1 LADNKGISSI
11 EEAIE
16 DIKQGK
22 MVILMDDEDRE
33 NEGDLTIA
41 AEKVTHEA
49 VNFMATH
56 GRGLICLALTP
67 QKVEAL
73 ELPMMTDRNRS
84 KFRTGFTISID
95 AKEGITTGISAFDR
109 AKTILTAVKDDARPE
124 DLVRPGHIFPLS
136 AVNGG
141 VLKRTGQTEGSVD
154 LARLAG
160 LNPTAVICEIMNENG
175 TMARLPQLLEFGR
188 KFDLKIVTIADLIKY
203 RLEKEVLIR
212 RVDSSKMLTDF
223 GEFDLITYE
232 SDVDNITHLCLT
244 MGEMTEDEPA
254 LVRVHSQCLTGDTFR
269 SKECDCGRLLSE
281 AMEKISAEGKGVVI
295 YLRRDGRSVE
305 LCKKMEDEIL
315 LERELKSE
323 VTSEKEFP
331 APDLRD
337 YGIGAQILLDLGVRK
352 LRLMTNNPRKAVG
365 LKGYGLEV
373 VEWVPLKKVLKE
385 KLV

>member
-67 QKVEAL
+67 QKVETL

-352 LRLMTNNPRKAVG
+352 LRLMTNNPMKVVG
-365 LKGYGLEV
+365 LKGYGLEI
-373 VEWVPLKKVLKE
+373 VEWVPLKKVLT
-385 KLV
+385 

>member
-1 LADNKGISSI
+1 MADNKGISSI

-22 MVILMDDEDRE
+22 VVILMDDEDRE

-41 AEKVTHEA
+41 AEKVTPDA

-67 QKVEAL
+67 EKVEAL
-73 ELPMMTDRNRS
+73 ELPMMTNRNRS
-84 KFRTGFTISID
+84 QFGTGFTVSID
-95 AKEGITTGISAFDR
+95 AREGVTTGISAFDR
-109 AKTILTAVKDDARPE
+109 ARTILTAIGSDARPE
-124 DLVRPGHIFPLS
+124 DLVCPGHIFPLS

-160 LNPTAVICEIMNENG
+160 LNPAAVICEIMNEDG
-175 TMARLPQLLEFGR
+175 TMARLLQLLEFGR

-295 YLRRDGRSVE
+295 YLRREGRSVE
-305 LCKKMEDEIL
+305 LCKRIEDETS
-315 LERELKSE
+315 LERESE
-323 VTSEKEFP
+323 SKAASEKPFFS
-331 APDLRD
+331 PDLRD
-337 YGIGAQILLDLGVRK
+337 YGIGAQILLDL
-352 LRLMTNNPRKAVG
+352 
-365 LKGYGLEV
+365 
-373 VEWVPLKKVLKE
+373 VPIY
-385 KLV
+385 